1 MINQTE
7 YGCLEELF
15 NDLDQKFISLYEIRM
30 IISAYRRKEIKI
42 NRHKTSHMCPD
53 FNYDNYLQKI
63 RSYNNNKK
71 IETFTEYDNTI
82 KAKWKDNLNY
92 REKKVGEKIE

>member
-42 NRHKTSHMCPD
+42 DRHEKTHQVPNFIYDD
-53 FNYDNYLQKI
+53 FLHKL
-63 RSYNNNKK
+63 RRYNNDKK
-71 IETFTEYDNTI
+71 IDTFTEYDNVI
-82 KAKWKDNLNY
+82 KTKWKYKLS
-92 REKKVGEKIE
+92 